1 MRRSGARGIEVRYW
15 SDTERGSMRI
25 EKRDKRKKKGK
36 RSSDLGAETPKT
48 GECPFRR
55 TDISMQDQYA
65 DIALHNSRKSL
76 KDYDVGI
83 DG

>member
-1 MRRSGARGIEVRYW
+1 MIWV
-15 SDTERGSMRI
+15 
-25 EKRDKRKKKGK
+25 KNGK
-36 RSSDLGAETPKT
+36 CNRECFANHEGMCRALAETPIK

-55 TDISMQDQYA
+55 TDITWEQQSA
-65 DIALHNSRKSL
+65 EIVLHNSRKSL